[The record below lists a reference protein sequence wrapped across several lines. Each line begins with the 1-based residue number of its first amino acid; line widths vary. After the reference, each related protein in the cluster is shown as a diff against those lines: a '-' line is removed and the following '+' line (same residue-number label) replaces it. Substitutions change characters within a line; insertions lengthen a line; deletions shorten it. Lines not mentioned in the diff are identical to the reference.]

1 MKKDIH
7 PDYHPITVTMVDGTS
22 FETRS
27 VYGKAGDS
35 IQLDV
40 DITTHP
46 AWNSG
51 KTVLKRTGAMDK
63 FAAKFGSMDFSSKK
77 KAS

>member
-7 PDYHPITVTMVDGTS
+7 PKYHNITIIMTDGSS
-22 FETRS
+22 FTTRS
-27 VYGKAGDS
+27 TYGKEGAT

-51 KTVLKRTGAMDK
+51 KATLKKTGAMDK
-63 FAAKFGSMDFSSKK
+63 FAAKFGSMNFAGK
-77 KAS
+77 KAAS